1 MSRTNSNHIYTMIGC
16 DIEQMLRQMGILID
30 NQLKFHQHSS
40 TAISKATRR
49 LLGLIS
55 KSFINLS
62 PLTFLHL
69 YKVIVRPYL
78 EYGNIIWRRNY
89 KVDEDSVENG
99 RGDRLN
105 WFHPSDI
112 YLMKKG
118 FSVLGSVPSQSLKY

>member
-1 MSRTNSNHIYTMIGC
+1 MVGC
-16 DIEQMLRQMGILID
+16 DIEQMLRQMGVLID

-69 YKVIVRPYL
+69 YKVILRPYL

-89 KVDEDSVENG
+89 RVDEDSVENG

-105 WFHPSDI
+105 WFHPSDNDRHLS
-112 YLMKKG
+112 YDERLQCLG
-118 FSVLGSVPSQSLKY
+118 FSTISKFKVLIKTPSW